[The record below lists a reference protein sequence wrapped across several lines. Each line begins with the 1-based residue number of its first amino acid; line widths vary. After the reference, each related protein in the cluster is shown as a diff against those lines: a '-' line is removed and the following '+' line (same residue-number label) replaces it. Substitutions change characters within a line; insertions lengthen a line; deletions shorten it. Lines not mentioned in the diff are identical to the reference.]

1 MNGKLI
7 QVATSSP
14 TSAQSTVSLTGINDN
29 SVYICTFINLKT
41 TSDTK
46 NMRFRVTKASDSSAD
61 STSNYNKATRT
72 LRTDTGFNNGTGIDS
87 SSWSISN
94 TGTGTQEVS
103 HGILHLYQFFDSSH
117 DSYISDEVVYRHSSS
132 STLFGQ
138 MGGGVHNVHQS
149 NNGIQFF
156 ENSGD
161 TFTGTFTL
169 YRVVAS

>member
-1 MNGKLI
+1 MIGKLI
-7 QVATSSP
+7 QVATA
-14 TSAQSTVSLTGINDN
+14 THTTGQATVSLTGIDDN
-29 SVYICTFINLKT
+29 SVYVCVFYNLKT
-41 TSDTK
+41 TNDAK

-61 STSNYNKATRT
+61 STTNYNKATRS

-87 SSWSISN
+87 TSWSISN
-94 TGTGTQEVS
+94 TGTGTEELTN
-103 HGILHLYQFFDSSH
+103 GILHLYQFFDSGH
-117 DSYISDEVVYRHSSS
+117 DSYISDEVIYRHSSG

-156 ENSGD
+156 ENGGD

-169 YRVVAS
+169 YKVV